1 MNRLVSTSLAAA
13 AFLVLTSGAQ
23 AGQTELVRH
32 RVVAYGDLN
41 LNNDADIQVLAGRVR
56 FAAHSVCAPTSLEA
70 AVASVKESKTYA
82 ACRNAAAEKALV
94 QIGDMRVAT
103 AYHMAAW

>member
-32 RVVAYGDLN
+32 RVVAYGDIN
-41 LNNDADIQVLAGRVR
+41 FDNDADVQILAGRLR
-56 FAAHSVCAPTSLEA
+56 LAMHNVCAPTSLEA
-70 AVASVKESKTYA
+70 AVASVNEAKTYA
-82 ACRNAAAEKALV
+82 ACRKAAAEKALV
-94 QIGDMRVAT
+94 EIGDMRVAT
-103 AYHMAAW
+103 AFHADAR